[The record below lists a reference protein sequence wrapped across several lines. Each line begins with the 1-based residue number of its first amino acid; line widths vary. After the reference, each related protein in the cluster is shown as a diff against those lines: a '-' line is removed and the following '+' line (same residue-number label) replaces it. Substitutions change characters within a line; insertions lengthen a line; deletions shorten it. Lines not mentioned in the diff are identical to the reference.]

1 LHLNRQRKFV
11 FRLFHSITINLNI
24 CDKFNFIYILI
35 AFSEVCIFCP
45 YPCFWFFLK
54 ATELRLNCI
63 NTITLNINI
72 SMLSDHPDNKDDIIF
87 QIATKTKEIELLNL
101 KLKQMEAMERKG
113 VLKASIPKVIHQ
125 MYFI

>member
-1 LHLNRQRKFV
+1 
-11 FRLFHSITINLNI
+11 
-24 CDKFNFIYILI
+24 
-35 AFSEVCIFCP
+35 
-45 YPCFWFFLK
+45 
-54 ATELRLNCI
+54 
-63 NTITLNINI
+63 
-72 SMLSDHPDNKDDIIF
+72 MLSDHPDNKDDIIF